1 MDGVFV
7 LDVSISIRNDE
18 NFNLMK
24 DFVTGTFP
32 LVNIADN
39 CSHASVIVFAASAWI
54 WFDLNEYTDLASLTN
69 AVNEIVYSE
78 ISEEKRTGT
87 NTPDALDVMR
97 IAGRNGSLGLRDGFV
112 HIGVFITDGRPNL
125 KHIDQRI
132 SQSEAYRRTEVVGN
146 KLHYANIFDQIYAIG
161 IEGNKPLVQTLEF
174 IADPESLVFPIA
186 GFDEDLFMEL
196 GRNISRKFCD
206 RKWKHFH
213 TLLLSL

>member
-7 LDVSISIRNDE
+7 LDASISINNDA
-18 NFNLMK
+18 NFDLMK

-39 CSHASVIVFAASAWI
+39 CSHASVIVFAADAWI
-54 WFDLNEYTDLASLTN
+54 WFDLNEYTDVASLTN

-78 ISEEKRTGT
+78 ISQVKRTGT
-87 NTPDALDVMR
+87 NTPDALDIMR
-97 IAGRNGSLGLRDGFV
+97 IAGQNGSLGLRDGFV

-125 KHIDQRI
+125 KHIDRSI
-132 SQSEAYRRTEVVGN
+132 SQTEANRRTEVAGN
-146 KLHYANIFDQIYAIG
+146 RLHEADIFDQIYAIG
-161 IEGNKPLVQTLEF
+161 IEGNKPLGQTLEF

-186 GFDEDLFMEL
+186 GFNESLFMEL
-196 GRNISRKFCD
+196 GRNISLSFCN

-213 TLLLSL
+213 TLLSL

>member
-7 LDVSISIRNDE
+7 LDASISIKNDA

-32 LVNIADN
+32 LVNIADE
-39 CSHASVIVFAASAWI
+39 CSHASVIVFAADAWI
-54 WFDLNEYTDLASLTN
+54 WFDLNEYTDLANLTD

-78 ISEEKRTGT
+78 LSEEKRTGT

-97 IAGRNGSLGLRDGFV
+97 IAGQNGSLGLRDGFV

-125 KHIDQRI
+125 KHI
-132 SQSEAYRRTEVVGN
+132 SQSIGQTEANRMTEVAGN
-146 KLHYANIFDQIYAIG
+146 RLHEANIFDQIYAIG
-161 IEGNKPLVQTLEF
+161 IEGNKLLGQTLEF
-174 IADPESLVFPIA
+174 IADPKSLVFSIG

-196 GRNISRKFCD
+196 GRNVTRTFCD
-206 RKWKHFH
+206 RK
-213 TLLLSL
+213 

>member
-7 LDVSISIRNDE
+7 LDASISIDNDA
-18 NFNLMK
+18 NFDLMK
-24 DFVTGTFP
+24 DFVIGTFP

-39 CSHASVIVFAASAWI
+39 CSHASVIVFAADAWI
-54 WFDLNEYTDLASLTN
+54 WFDLNEYTDVTSLTN

-97 IAGRNGSLGLRDGFV
+97 IAGQNGSLGLRDGFV

-125 KHIDQRI
+125 KHINRSINQP
-132 SQSEAYRRTEVVGN
+132 EANRRTEVAGN
-146 KLHYANIFDQIYAIG
+146 RLHEADIFDQIYAIG
-161 IEGNKPLVQTLEF
+161 IEGNKPLGQTLES

-196 GRNISRKFCD
+196 GRNITRAFCD
-206 RKWKHFH
+206 RK
-213 TLLLSL
+213 

>member
-7 LDVSISIRNDE
+7 LDASISIRNDE

-24 DFVTGTFP
+24 DLVTSTFP
-32 LVNIADN
+32 LVNIAEN
-39 CSHASVIVFAASAWI
+39 CSRASVIVFAADAWI
-54 WFDLNEYTDLASLTN
+54 WFNLNDYTDLASLTN

-125 KHIDQRI
+125 KHIDRSI
-132 SQSEAYRRTEVVGN
+132 TQSEANRRTEVAGN
-146 KLHYANIFDQIYAIG
+146 RLHDADIFDQIYAIG
-161 IEGNKPLVQTLEF
+161 IEGTKPLGQTLEF
-174 IADPESLVFPIA
+174 IADPESLVFSIT

-196 GRNISRKFCD
+196 GRNVSRTFCD

-213 TLLLSL
+213 IVLLSL